1 MGVNHKEEAMRMK
14 VLAVAMVTAVPLM
27 AAEPPGFVVWPASEL
42 KAYGRKLAP
51 KMNAGKVAAERLA
64 TFGNHLAMIAHREA
78 DGEAELHETQ
88 ADVFVVQ
95 AGEATL
101 VVGGDVVGGKTTAP
115 GEVRGPSIKGGNRRP
130 ISTGDIVHIPAK
142 TAHQLL
148 VAPGK
153 QFTYFVIKVD
163 VP

>member
-1 MGVNHKEEAMRMK
+1 MK
-14 VLAVAMVTAVPLM
+14 MMVVAMALVTAAPLM
-27 AAEPPGFVVWPASEL
+27 AAAPEGFVVWPASEL

-64 TFGNHLAMIAHREA
+64 TFGNHLAMIAHREG

-101 VVGGDVVGGKTTAP
+101 VVGGDMVGGKTTAP
-115 GEVRGPSIKGGNRRP
+115 GEIRGPSIKGGMRQP
-130 ISTGDIVHIPAK
+130 IATGDIVHIPARIP
-142 TAHQLL
+142 HQLL

-153 QFTYFVIKVD
+153 EFTYFVVKVD

>member
-1 MGVNHKEEAMRMK
+1 MKMK

-27 AAEPPGFVVWPASEL
+27 MTAVPLMAAEPEGFVFWPASEL

-101 VVGGDVVGGKTTAP
+101 VVGGDMVGGKTTAP
-115 GEVRGPSIKGGNRRP
+115 GEVRGPSIKGGERRP
-130 ISTGDIVHIPAK
+130 IGTGDIVHIPAK
-142 TAHQLL
+142 IPHQLL

-153 QFTYFVIKVD
+153 EFTYFVIKVD